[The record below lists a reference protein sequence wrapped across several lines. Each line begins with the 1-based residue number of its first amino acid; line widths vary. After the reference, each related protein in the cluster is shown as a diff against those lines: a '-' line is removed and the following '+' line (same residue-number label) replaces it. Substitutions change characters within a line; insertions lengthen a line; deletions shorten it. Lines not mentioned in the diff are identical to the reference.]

1 MRRWFRSGPKTESLS
16 VIVYFELRRNL
27 RSFRF
32 LVSGALL
39 TLLVALAVWVGLA
52 DYRLRLEAYEAKL
65 QDPGSSLAFG
75 NVYSSLQPI
84 VSKKPNPL
92 AIFERGVDGQEGTEV
107 RITVVEV
114 PTKATGRHRGNPYLS
129 RLVGLDVTTVIKLVL
144 GLGALLLTF
153 DSMVGSQSRFRA
165 EVLLAHGATSSEILI
180 GKILAV
186 LGSLVVSL
194 VFALGPVTVWLL
206 AVGVLGSDV
215 RALAYLGG
223 LFGAYLAY
231 GLTMALVGLAISLRA
246 PTVARS
252 LIYATFTWFILVVL
266 LPLSLTA
273 GVTAIAD
280 MNLDPLAV
288 EEEVERLEVEKAA
301 ELQKILRR
309 DPIRVLT
316 SGHRSVSNTVGEN
329 GAVLRRFGSP
339 AFNDSLARYFVEEVR
354 LGRLYAERI
363 HGLRLRAQRESAS
376 WLQPLGWMAAVLPG
390 QLLDQM
396 ASTMAGTT
404 SADHQRFVESAQ
416 TYRQIFLA
424 YLERKGAVGSWRW
437 FTDDPE
443 QGMPWTTF
451 FGVQP
456 EEVTRENIGEAIRRW
471 GEEDIQAEAGAAV
484 RDRLRDDPRF
494 DVSDLPV
501 FQPDYSGGAGRRW
514 MATGASLIMV
524 GIFWLL
530 VLDSA
535 RHSRVLYPSLGAMTP
550 PTGPDSS
557 AEIPFSQRVVRSAF
571 RRWAIGQRSIFW
583 AELLG
588 IVRQLKWRATCLL
601 VIATMMMGASIF
613 AVRFQTLTADQD
625 RERAAYEQ
633 HLEGK
638 SLAELL
644 TVHHQLLRP
653 AWSLGFLIDGGERL
667 KPSVYRLPLTTWFR
681 PELTIPPMDLLRLSK
696 VPAPDWSFVLRVVL
710 SLVAFFL
717 GYDALAGRQ
726 LSRCRAQLAAGASL
740 SRIAVA
746 KGFALW
752 TALALPFLLGGG
764 LSLGVLVFHGL
775 PIPSGQDLAKLAVF
789 MLIGMWA
796 LMLYVLITLV
806 VSAWLGTAEKA
817 LVTLI
822 LLWISAVSVIPS
834 AAGILV
840 MRLEP
845 LTTEWQLQTEM
856 NDIRKRAEA
865 KEGAGSFRRMEW
877 GWADGFAAEKRAAEI
892 HRQRRS
898 EQEILG
904 RHYVKRQL
912 EQSELAEKLAC
923 LSPMGLFQHT
933 LQSFLGAGIYRQYA
947 FVGQTQEFEPRLS
960 MWARSLDAD
969 DPESPHLAF
978 FPRYFS
984 RRPVA
989 AESVPRFE
997 FREIDLREGF
1007 ERALVPLLILALLT
1021 IALAGFLP
1029 WIVEHRLANE
1039 KGRLE

>member
-1 MRRWFRSGPKTESLS
+1 MHRFSRTDLVSESLV

-32 LVSGALL
+32 LVSGGLL
-39 TLLVALAVWVGLA
+39 ALLVALAVWVGLA
-52 DYRLRLEAYEAKL
+52 DYRLRVEAYDDKL
-65 QDPGSSLAFG
+65 QEQGSSLAFG

-84 VSKKPNPL
+84 ISKKPNPL

-129 RLVGLDVTTVIKLVL
+129 RLIGLDVTTVIKLVL

-153 DSMVGSQSRFRA
+153 DSMVGDHSRSRA
-165 EVLLAHGATSSEILI
+165 QVLLAHGATPSEILL
-180 GKILAV
+180 GKVLAV
-186 LGSLVVSL
+186 IGSLVFSL
-194 VFALGPVTVWLL
+194 VVALGPATIWLI
-206 AVGVLGSDV
+206 AVGVLDWDLRS
-215 RALAYLGG
+215 LAHLTG

-252 LIYATFTWFILVVL
+252 LIYATFAWFILVVL

-280 MNLDPLAV
+280 TNLEPLAV
-288 EEEVERLEVEKAA
+288 EKEVARLEAQKAFD
-301 ELQKILRR
+301 LNRILRQ
-309 DPIRVLT
+309 DPIRVET

-363 HGLRLRAQRESAS
+363 HGLRLRAEQESAG
-376 WLQPLGWMAAVLPG
+376 WLHSLGWMAAILPG

-404 SADHQRFVESAQ
+404 SADHRRFVESAQ

-443 QGMPWTTF
+443 QGSPWTTF

-456 EEVTRENIGEAIRRW
+456 EEVTRENIGEAIQRW
-471 GEEDIQAEAGAAV
+471 GEEDVQAKVSATV
-484 RDRLRDDPRF
+484 RDRLQKDPRF

-501 FQPDYSGGAGRRW
+501 FRPDTGEGSARRL
-514 MATGASLIMV
+514 MAAGASIIMV
-524 GIFWLL
+524 GIIWLL

-535 RHSRVLYPSLGAMTP
+535 RQNRVLYPNAESLRSGA
-550 PTGPDSS
+550 GSS
-557 AEIPFSQRVVRSAF
+557 GGSGMSFSQRVLRSTF
-571 RRWAIGQRSIFW
+571 RRWALWQRSIFL

-588 IVRQLKWRATCLL
+588 IVRQLKWRAASVL
-601 VIATMMMGASIF
+601 VIATMMIGASVF
-613 AVRFQTLTADQD
+613 AIRFQTLSADRDQTQAD
-625 RERAAYEQ
+625 YEQ
-633 HLEGK
+633 QLEGTN
-638 SLAELL
+638 LAELL
-644 TVHHQLLRP
+644 RIHHKLQRP

-667 KPSVYRLPLTTWFR
+667 KPSLYQVPLTTWFR
-681 PELTIPPMDLLRLSK
+681 PELTIPPLDLLRLST
-696 VPAPDWSFVLRVVL
+696 VPSPDWSFVLRVVL
-710 SLVAFFL
+710 SLVTFFL
-717 GYDALAGRQ
+717 GYDALAGRR
-726 LSRCRAQLAAGASL
+726 LSRCRAQLAGGASL
-740 SRIAVA
+740 FRIAVS

-752 TALALPFLLGGG
+752 TALALPFLVG
-764 LSLGVLVFHGL
+764 GVLGLVVLGLHGL
-775 PIPSGQDLAKLAVF
+775 PALSGEELGKLVVF
-789 MLIGMWA
+789 ALIGLWA
-796 LMLYVLITLV
+796 LMLYVLLTLV
-806 VSAWLGTAEKA
+806 ISVWLGTAEKA

-840 MRLEP
+840 MNFDP
-845 LTTEWQLQTEM
+845 LPTEWQLQADLNE
-856 NDIRKRAEA
+856 IRIQAES
-865 KEGAGSFRRMEW
+865 KEGAGNFRRMEW

-892 HRQRRS
+892 HRQRRD
-898 EQEILG
+898 EQEALG
-904 RHYVKRQL
+904 REYVGRQL
-912 EQSELAEKLAC
+912 AQSELAELLAC
-923 LSPMGLFQHT
+923 LSPMSLLQHS
-933 LQSFLGAGIYRQYA
+933 LQSFLGSGIYRQYA
-947 FVGQTQEFEPRLS
+947 FIEQARHFEQRLS
-960 MWARSLDAD
+960 LWVREQDSK
-969 DPESPHLAF
+969 DPESPHLSF

-984 RRPVA
+984 RQPVDA
-989 AESVPRFE
+989 ATVPRFE
-997 FREIDLREGF
+997 FSEPSLIEGLR
-1007 ERALVPLLILALLT
+1007 RATLPLLILALLT
-1021 IALAGFLP
+1021 LALACFLP
-1029 WIVEHRLANE
+1029 WILEHRLANE

>member
-1 MRRWFRSGPKTESLS
+1 MRRWFRSGPTTESLS
-16 VIVYFELRRNL
+16 VIVYFELWRNL
-27 RSFRF
+27 RSFKF
-32 LVSGALL
+32 LVSGGLL
-39 TLLVALAVWVGLA
+39 TVLVALAVWVGLA
-52 DYRLRLEAYEAKL
+52 DYRLRLEAYEAKI
-65 QDPGSSLAFG
+65 QDQGSSLAFG

-84 VSKKPNPL
+84 ISKKPNPL
-92 AIFERGVDGQEGTEV
+92 AIFERGVDGEEGTEV

-114 PTKATGRHRGNPYLS
+114 PTKAEGRHRGNPYLS

-153 DSMVGSQSRFRA
+153 DSMVGSRSRSRV
-165 EVLLAHGATSSEILI
+165 EVLLAHGATPSEILI

-194 VFALGPVTVWLL
+194 VAALGPATVWLM
-206 AVGVLGSDV
+206 AVGALGWDL
-215 RALAYLGG
+215 RHLAYLAG

-273 GVTAIAD
+273 GVTAFAD
-280 MNLDPLAV
+280 TNLDPL
-288 EEEVERLEVEKAA
+288 EVEKQVELLEAEKSA
-301 ELQKILRR
+301 ELQRILRQ
-309 DPIRVLT
+309 DPIRVRT

-363 HGLRLRAQRESAS
+363 HGLRLKAERESAS

-404 SADHQRFVESAQ
+404 SADHRRFVESAQ

-443 QGMPWTTF
+443 EGMPWTMF

-456 EEVTRENIGEAIRRW
+456 EEVTRENIGEAIQRW
-471 GEEDIQAEAGAAV
+471 GEEDIQARAGAAI
-484 RDRLRDDPRF
+484 RDRLNHDSRF
-494 DVSDLPV
+494 DVSDLPD
-501 FQPDYSGGAGRRW
+501 FQPDASGGAGRRV

-530 VLDSA
+530 VLDSS
-535 RHSRVLYPSLGAMTP
+535 RQSRVLYPSLASMSLP
-550 PTGPDSS
+550 AGPDSS
-557 AEIPFSQRVVRSAF
+557 AQIPLFQRLLRSSLH
-571 RRWAIGQRSIFW
+571 RWAILQRSIFW

-588 IVRQLKWRATCLL
+588 IVRQLKWRAASLL
-601 VIATMMMGASIF
+601 VIATMMIGASIF
-613 AVRFQTLTADQD
+613 AVRYQTLTADQSQD
-625 RERAAYEQ
+625 QAAYEQ
-633 HLEGK
+633 SLEDQ
-638 SLAELL
+638 SLAGLL
-644 TVHHQLLRP
+644 RVHHHLTRP

-696 VPAPDWSFVLRVVL
+696 VASPDWSFVLRVVL

-717 GYDALAGRQ
+717 GYDALAGRR
-726 LSRCRAQLAAGASL
+726 LSRCQAQLAGGASL

-746 KGFALW
+746 KGVALW
-752 TALALPFLLGGG
+752 TALALPFLLGGA
-764 LSLGVLVFHGL
+764 LSLGMLVFHGRS
-775 PIPSGQDLAKLAVF
+775 IPSGQDLAKLAIF
-789 MLIGMWA
+789 MLIGLWA

-806 VSAWLGTAEKA
+806 ISAWLGTSEKA
-817 LVTLI
+817 LVMLI

-840 MRLEP
+840 MRVEP
-845 LTTEWQLQTEM
+845 LATEWQLQAEM

-865 KEGAGSFRRMEW
+865 KEGAGSFRRIEW

-892 HRQRRS
+892 HRQRRH

-923 LSPMGLFQHT
+923 LSPMGLLQHT
-933 LQSFLGAGIYRQYA
+933 LQSFLGGGIYRQYA
-947 FVGQTQEFEPRLS
+947 FVDQTQAFERRLS
-960 MWARSLDAD
+960 MWARSVDAE

-978 FPRYFS
+978 FPRYYS

-997 FREIDLREGF
+997 FREPELAEGF
-1007 ERALVPLLILALLT
+1007 QRALVPLLILTLLT

-1029 WIVEHRLANE
+1029 WILEHRLANE
-1039 KGRLE
+1039 KGRFE